1 MKRHLLFHAI
11 PAISLMIVSVSL
23 CLASS
28 PADSGFSS
36 HAPRD
41 FDRLNP
47 AVSFFPNA
55 ITAIDCKTRV
65 ATISP
70 SSFSTDDGGEA
81 RIYINGDTISFV
93 QFATKHRFIML
104 SDTLS
109 YLGFE
114 NRATLFSIDPAF
126 ARLRISA
133 AEGDTLRTEWT
144 GSVHGYGRD
153 VLKATRG
160 MSVCHTDSGWTLNCD
175 GDTLRDVTRVV
186 WDLELEY
193 VNPDSI
199 PAEAPDSVA
208 AEAASDLMV
217 DVERLLSERLLTRR
231 TLWFADG
238 TRYPVLQQTAVS
250 SVRIREDGEVRDTV
264 PVSQVC
270 MYYPPSW
277 QYADTGEEL
286 RLSPADRTGNELP
299 ENGYEEESC
308 IYADEPV
315 TDGETVTLSV
325 SSSNGETNATVTLYS
340 DSGFR
345 LSEPVSVTLTSV
357 PRTLSIPIPTNWKGV
372 LLIRVDAGTDSLTR
386 KTVI

>member
-28 PADSGFSS
+28 PADSGFSG

-47 AVSFFPNA
+47 AVSFSQQA
-55 ITAIDCKTRV
+55 ITSFDCGKRI
-65 ATISP
+65 ASISP
-70 SSFSTDDGGEA
+70 SLF
-81 RIYINGDTISFV
+81 FV

-126 ARLRISA
+126 ASLRLSA

-160 MSVCHTDSGWTLNCD
+160 KSVCHSDPGWTLKCE

-186 WDLELEY
+186 WDPDLSSTHPQHYHTDKLE
-193 VNPDSI
+193 
-199 PAEAPDSVA
+199 
-208 AEAASDLMV
+208 
-217 DVERLLSERLLTRR
+217 
-231 TLWFADG
+231 G
-238 TRYPVLQQTAVS
+238 
-250 SVRIREDGEVRDTV
+250 
-264 PVSQVC
+264 
-270 MYYPPSW
+270 
-277 QYADTGEEL
+277 
-286 RLSPADRTGNELP
+286 SPADTSGCRHRFPDPQDSNLTMLP
-299 ENGYEEESC
+299 
-308 IYADEPV
+308 
-315 TDGETVTLSV
+315 
-325 SSSNGETNATVTLYS
+325 
-340 DSGFR
+340 
-345 LSEPVSVTLTSV
+345 
-357 PRTLSIPIPTNWKGV
+357 
-372 LLIRVDAGTDSLTR
+372 
-386 KTVI
+386 